1 MEISSL
7 FASFGNGWIDEL
19 LIWAI
24 ALAAGVV
31 GLVAVVNA
39 LNMFFE
45 AEAG

>member
-7 FASFGNGWIDEL
+7 FTLFGNGWIDEL
-19 LIWAI
+19 LVWAV

-31 GLVAVVNA
+31 GLVAIVNA

-45 AEAG
+45 TEAG